1 MRWLQEEGTPP
12 VSSSSH
18 PTVRW
23 RPEIRGWMVKLQFT
37 FPSSSVPVSAT
48 FDWIGYSHHLPL
60 SGRGNEW
67 ILSWAQ
73 GEKRFCSTLRRRRR
87 TGRGTC
93 VEYSVFPQLIARTTN
108 PLHSCYWVFHSLGSW
123 ALWVKGIPYY
133 WECS

>member
-1 MRWLQEEGTPP
+1 MFHAMASGGRN
-12 VSSSSH
+12 SSSL
-18 PTVRW
+18 PLWPPNRW

-60 SGRGNEW
+60 WTR
-67 ILSWAQ
+67 
-73 GEKRFCSTLRRRRR
+73 LRVDPVLG
-87 TGRGTC
+87 TGRETFLFHSQEEEDWGGTC
-93 VEYSVFPQLIARTTN
+93 VEYSVFPQLITRTTN

-123 ALWVKGIPYY
+123 TLWVKGIPYY